1 MLINSGT
8 SITRCLLTDMD
19 VMYCNLIV
27 FFTIMLEMAAIK
39 LRQTT
44 VPGNQARDYSVLI
57 PNYYKNKYRST
68 GLQGDY

>member
-19 VMYCNLIV
+19 VMYCNLIAL
-27 FFTIMLEMAAIK
+27 FTMFEMAAIK

-44 VPGNQARDYSVLI
+44 VPGNQAHDYSVLI

-68 GLQGDY
+68 GL